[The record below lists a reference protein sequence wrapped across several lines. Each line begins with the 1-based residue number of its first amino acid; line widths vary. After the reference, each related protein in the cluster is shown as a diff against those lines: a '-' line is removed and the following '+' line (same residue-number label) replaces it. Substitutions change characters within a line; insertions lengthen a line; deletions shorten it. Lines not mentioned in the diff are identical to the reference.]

1 MNALFALAL
10 LASSSWAG
18 VVMPVES
25 GVAPARPSAP
35 VVPVAPPGGAS
46 LGAPSLGSSGDLRG
60 SLPLLPSPVP
70 GLLGPARHFI
80 GETQA
85 AAAASVRPEAT
96 AVRSAPAA
104 ETALR
109 GRASDATPA
118 LPGKTSPGAPSTALT
133 RERRAAAST
142 LENGAWTS
150 RAPGAETPAKPLVET
165 SSLEHARPE
174 KAAGLGR
181 SFFDQSSETGRA
193 ALEDPSA
200 GPGPGVVVA
209 ATMLEGG
216 AFGPGARL
224 RAAGAVSAFGAGHEL
239 KLSNPSYAPEGE
251 TLHDAVASAPGGAAA
266 GGPGGAAAF
275 YRSASP
281 NGDLAKSAASAFP
294 AAAALPRSILG
305 APRPLAIDL
314 SGSGLI
320 VRVRS
325 ALGGALSPAPSASAP
340 ARPFAPGPSTAL
352 LERGALLEAFAV
364 AGDYAARSAAE
375 ARLQAAS
382 GVPRAAAASMP
393 APAPAAVP
401 LWWAWFLL
409 PLFIAAVRGIL

>member
-10 LASSSWAG
+10 LVSPLRAG
-18 VVMPVES
+18 VVMPVEN

-35 VVPVAPPGGAS
+35 VMPVAAPGGAS

-85 AAAASVRPEAT
+85 AAAASVRPEAA
-96 AVRSAPAA
+96 AVRPAPAA
-104 ETALR
+104 ETVLR

-118 LPGKTSPGAPSTALT
+118 LPGKTSPGAPSQAFARDRRSPGQPSDAGASFS
-133 RERRAAAST
+133 RERDREPSS
-142 LENGAWTS
+142 N
-150 RAPGAETPAKPLVET
+150 PLVET

-174 KAAGLGR
+174 KTAGLGR
-181 SFFDQSSETGRA
+181 SFFDQSDETGRA

-200 GPGPGVVVA
+200 SAGPA
-209 ATMLEGG
+209 AIDALREAQGG
-216 AFGPGARL
+216 AFGPGSRL
-224 RAAGAVSAFGAGHEL
+224 RAPAAGAAFGAGHEL

-251 TLHDAVASAPGGAAA
+251 TLHDAVASAPGFAAA
-266 GGPGGAAAF
+266 GGPGGAVAF

-281 NGDLAKSAASAFP
+281 NGDLAKAGASASP
-294 AAAALPRSILG
+294 VAAALPVLG

-314 SGSGLI
+314 SGAGLI

-325 ALGGALSPAPSASAP
+325 ALGGALAAAPSAPGP

-352 LERGALLEAFAV
+352 LERGAMLEAFAV
-364 AGDYAARSAAE
+364 AGDHAARSAAE
-375 ARLQAAS
+375 ARLQAA
-382 GVPRAAAASMP
+382 GAPRSAAASVP
-393 APAPAAVP
+393 APSPAAVP

-409 PLFIAAVRGIL
+409 PLFVAAVRGIL

>member
-35 VVPVAPPGGAS
+35 VMPVAPPGGAA
-46 LGAPSLGSSGDLRG
+46 LGAPSLGSAGDLRG
-60 SLPLLPSPVP
+60 TLPLLPSPVP
-70 GLLGPARHFI
+70 GLLGPARHFM

-85 AAAASVRPEAT
+85 AAAASVRPEAA
-96 AVRSAPAA
+96 AVRPAPAA
-104 ETALR
+104 ETARLSR
-109 GRASDATPA
+109 PADATPA
-118 LPGKTSPGAPSTALT
+118 LPGKTSPGAPSQAFA
-133 RERRAAAST
+133 RDRKSAGSAPAS
-142 LENGAWTS
+142 GASLSRQQDGESTS
-150 RAPGAETPAKPLVET
+150 KPLVET

-181 SFFDQSSETGRA
+181 SFFDQSDESGRG

-200 GPGPGVVVA
+200 DAVPGAVVA
-209 ATMLEGG
+209 ATLLEGG

-224 RAAGAVSAFGAGHEL
+224 RAAGARGAFGAGHEL

-251 TLHDAVASAPGGAAA
+251 TLHDAVASVPGGAAA
-266 GGPGGAAAF
+266 GGPVGAVAF

-281 NGDLAKSAASAFP
+281 NGDLAKSAASASP
-294 AAAALPRSILG
+294 AAAALPVLG
-305 APRPLAIDL
+305 FPRPLAIDL

-325 ALGGALSPAPSASAP
+325 ALGGALAPAPEAAAP
-340 ARPFAPGPSTAL
+340 SRPLYPGPSTAL
-352 LERGALLEAFAV
+352 LERGAMLEAFAV
-364 AGDYAARSAAE
+364 AGEHAARTAAE
-375 ARLQAAS
+375 S
-382 GVPRAAAASMP
+382 PPRTAGALNSAPSFV
-393 APAPAAVP
+393 PAPAAATVP
-401 LWWAWFLL
+401 LWWALFLL
-409 PLFIAAVRGIL
+409 PLFVAAVRGIL

>member
-35 VVPVAPPGGAS
+35 VVPVASPGGAS
-46 LGAPSLGSSGDLRG
+46 LGAPSLGSAGDLRG

-85 AAAASVRPEAT
+85 AAAASVRPEAA
-96 AVRSAPAA
+96 AVRPAPAA

-109 GRASDATPA
+109 RPADKTPA
-118 LPGKTSPGAPSTALT
+118 LPGKTSPGAPSQAFARDRLKASPALDAGASLS
-133 RERRAAAST
+133 RERDGEPS
-142 LENGAWTS
+142 S
-150 RAPGAETPAKPLVET
+150 HPLVET

-181 SFFDQSSETGRA
+181 AFFDQSDDTGRA

-200 GPGPGVVVA
+200 EAGPGDVVA

-224 RAAGAVSAFGAGHEL
+224 RAAGAGGTFGAGHEL
-239 KLSNPSYAPEGE
+239 KLGNPSYAPEGE
-251 TLHDAVASAPGGAAA
+251 TLHDAVASVPGGAAA
-266 GGPGGAAAF
+266 GGPGGAVAF

-281 NGDLAKSAASAFP
+281 NGDLSKAGGAAPS
-294 AAAALPRSILG
+294 AAAALPVLG
-305 APRPLAIDL
+305 FPRPLAIDL

-325 ALGGALSPAPSASAP
+325 ALGGALAAAPPTAAPS
-340 ARPFAPGPSTAL
+340 RVFTPGPSTAL
-352 LERGALLEAFAV
+352 LERGAMLEAFAV

-375 ARLQAAS
+375 ARLQAPGAA
-382 GVPRAAAASMP
+382 RAAAASVP
-393 APAPAAVP
+393 APSPAAVP

-409 PLFIAAVRGIL
+409 PLFVAAVRGIL

>member
-1 MNALFALAL
+1 
-10 LASSSWAG
+10 
-18 VVMPVES
+18 MPVES

-46 LGAPSLGSSGDLRG
+46 LGAPSLGSAGDLRG

-85 AAAASVRPEAT
+85 AASVRPESA
-96 AVRSAPAA
+96 AIRPAPAA
-104 ETALR
+104 ETALK

-142 LENGAWTS
+142 LENGAWAS
-150 RAPGAETPAKPLVET
+150 RAPGSDTPAKPLVET
-165 SSLEHARPE
+165 SALEHARPE

-181 SFFDQSSETGRA
+181 SFFDQSDEAGRA
-193 ALEDPSA
+193 ALADPSA
-200 GPGPGVVVA
+200 APGPGVIDA
-209 ATMLEGG
+209 LGEAQGG

-224 RAAGAVSAFGAGHEL
+224 RAAGAGSALGAGHEM

-251 TLHDAVASAPGGAAA
+251 TLHDAVASVPGGAAG
-266 GGPGGAAAF
+266 GGPGGAVAF

-281 NGDLAKSAASAFP
+281 NGDLAKSAAAASP
-294 AAAALPRSILG
+294 AAAALPVLG

-314 SGSGLI
+314 SGAGLI

-325 ALGGALSPAPSASAP
+325 ALGGALSPAPAASVP
-340 ARPFAPGPSTAL
+340 ARHFAPSPSTAL
-352 LERGALLEAFAV
+352 LERGAMFEAFAV
-364 AGDYAARSAAE
+364 AGELAARSAAE
-375 ARLQAAS
+375 ARLQAA
-382 GVPRAAAASMP
+382 GGFPRTAAASVP
-393 APAPAAVP
+393 APTPAAVP

-409 PLFIAAVRGIL
+409 PLFVAAVRGIL